1 MSQLVIDIQPY
12 IDTNKQLRA
21 AIEGLTDEQL
31 KWKEHADKWSVTEV
45 LSHLTDHNIV
55 VSFRIREIISG
66 STVQLPAFGQDAWV
80 NSAKANEGAAVDILD
95 AFQALLTYNSLLLR
109 RLSPQ
114 DWEKT
119 GVNFKGQTLALTD
132 VVQSFTAH
140 VQVHLAQIE
149 RIKQARQAANL

>member
-1 MSQLVIDIQPY
+1 MSQLVIDIGPY

-31 KWKEHADKWSVTEV
+31 KWKEHQDKWSVTEV

-80 NSAKANEGAAVDILD
+80 SSAKANEGEALEILD
-95 AFQALLTYNSLLLR
+95 AFQALLTYNSLLFR
-109 RLSPQ
+109 RLSP
-114 DWEKT
+114 KT
-119 GVNFKGQTLALTD
+119 GRKRA
-132 VVQSFTAH
+132 
-140 VQVHLAQIE
+140 
-149 RIKQARQAANL
+149 

>member
-1 MSQLVIDIQPY
+1 MSQLVIDIKPY
-12 IDTNKQLRA
+12 TETNIQLRG
-21 AIEGLTDEQL
+21 AIEGLSNEQL
-31 KWKEHADKWSVTEV
+31 TWKENADKWSVTEV

-140 VQVHLAQIE
+140 VRVHLAQIE
-149 RIKQARQAANL
+149 RIKQAWKAANL